1 MIADRPPIELVRLVL
16 AEYRLPWNGVH
27 GLPHWAR
34 VLETGLRL
42 AAETGADREVV
53 ALFALFHDSRRM
65 NEGWDDGHGQR
76 GADFA
81 ASLLGTQLDLDQHR
95 FDLLYQAC
103 AEHTDGGTEGDVTIL
118 TCWDADRLDLG
129 RVHITPSRKY
139 LCTEPAR
146 RMDTIIWAEERSRTG
161 FVPEI
166 VNREWLPAAEIQP

>member
-1 MIADRPPIELVRLVL
+1 MIVRPPIGLVRLVL
-16 AEYRLPWNGVH
+16 DEYRLPWNGVH

-42 AAETGADREVV
+42 AAETGADPEVV
-53 ALFALFHDSRRM
+53 ALFALFHDSRRT
-65 NEGWDDGHGQR
+65 NEGWDEGHGLR
-76 GADFA
+76 GAEFA
-81 ASLLGTQLDLDQHR
+81 ASLFGGPLKLDQHR

-103 AEHTDGGTEGDVTIL
+103 AEHTDGETEGDVTVL

-146 RMDTIIWAEERSRTG
+146 RVDTIIWAEKRSRTG

-166 VNREWLPAAEIQP
+166 VDREWLPAVEPRP

>member
-1 MIADRPPIELVRLVL
+1 MIVDRPPIELVRLVL

-34 VLETGLRL
+34 VLETGMRL
-42 AAETGADREVV
+42 AADTGADPEVV
-53 ALFALFHDSRRM
+53 ALFALFHDSRRA
-65 NEGWDDGHGQR
+65 NEGWDDGHGLR
-76 GADFA
+76 GAEFA
-81 ASLLGTQLDLDQHR
+81 ASLRDTHFSLDQDR

-103 AEHTDGGTEGDVTIL
+103 AEHTDGGTEGDVTVL

-129 RVHITPSRKY
+129 RVHITPRRKY

-146 RMDTIIWAEERSRTG
+146 RVDTIIWAERRSRTG

-166 VNREWLPAAEIQP
+166 VDRDWLPAAGIER